1 MPIAPEARLR
11 LARQMDE
18 RRRDLRL
25 RWQDVAKAGG
35 ISLKTLHSVRTG
47 DAGIAPLTESGIED
61 GLRWEPGSVAAILDG
76 GSAVPRDDRVPAEPP
91 EGWLTASEVSSA
103 RRFAD
108 PIFQRLIDLIAAGVK
123 SPSGAEMFSRDPRGV
138 DAQAWDLYAE
148 SLSELERVW
157 LIADAKA
164 RQAAHGRQSET
175 GLGGSGYREAGSRS
189 GGLRNPRDVTNVQ
202 RFALRVPRD

>member
-1 MPIAPEARLR
+1 MPIAPEARQR
-11 LARQMDE
+11 LARLMDD

-47 DAGIAPLTESGIED
+47 EAGIAPLTESGIED
-61 GLRWEPGSVAAILDG
+61 GLRWEAGSVATILAG
-76 GSAVPRDDRVPAEPP
+76 GDPLPLDARVPAEPP
-91 EGWLTASEVSSA
+91 EGWLTPAEVGSA

-108 PIFQRLIDLIAAGVK
+108 PIFARLLDLIHSGIRK
-123 SPSGAEMFSRDPRGV
+123 PSGAEMFPRDPRGV
-138 DAQAWDLYAE
+138 DAQAWDLYSE

-164 RQAAHGRQSET
+164 QQAAHGRQSET
-175 GLGGSGYREAGSRS
+175 G
-189 GGLRNPRDVTNVQ
+189 
-202 RFALRVPRD
+202 